1 MNILGK
7 GFITSIKGGDFVWQK
22 GTWVIKKDKWRSNTP
37 LSKFVFDTFDSN

>member
-22 GTWVIKKDKWRSNTP
+22 GTWAIKDKWRLNTP
-37 LSKFVFDTFDSN
+37 LSEFVFDTFNSN

>member
-22 GTWVIKKDKWRSNTP
+22 GTWVIKDKWRLNTP
-37 LSKFVFDTFDSN
+37 LSEFFFDTFNSN